1 MMARAT
7 CLALALLLAA
17 PLARAGD
24 DPGRAATDLGIV
36 IDPSKPLKI
45 RAEEF
50 EASRQEGGGDVIT
63 FSRSVVATQEQLRLT
78 CNWLE
83 ARYPEGGGNPDRI
96 TARGSVHATQPGAEM
111 TCTELVYDRLAC
123 TITCTSDQGPAV
135 VVRGD
140 DVMRGREIET
150 NLCDGK
156 LRVRGGAAI
165 EFKPSPKEPKEPEG
179 PLPEVVP
186 EEEPPAPLAQEA
198 AAPGA
203 ESAAEASE

>member
-1 MMARAT
+1 MIARAMF
-7 CLALALLLAA
+7 LALLLLLAA
-17 PLARAGD
+17 PAARAEG

-50 EASRQEGGGDVIT
+50 EASRHEGGGDVIT
-63 FSRSVVATQEQLRLT
+63 FSRSVVATQEELRLT

-96 TARGSVHATQPGAEM
+96 TARGSVRATQPGTEL
-111 TCTELVYDRLAC
+111 TCTELVYDRVAC
-123 TITCTSDQGPAV
+123 TVTCTSDQGPAV
-135 VVRGD
+135 VVRGE

-156 LRVRGGAAI
+156 LRVRGGAAV
-165 EFKPSPKEPKEPEG
+165 ELKPSPKESDAPEPELEEEA
-179 PLPEVVP
+179 PAPAPVP
-186 EEEPPAPLAQEA
+186 E
-198 AAPGA
+198 G